1 MTRDTAITSNDT
13 PMFTAS
19 EVESRTGVP
28 ATTLRQWER
37 RYGLPNPQRANSGYR
52 LYSQSDIGCI
62 EFMRNQI
69 GEGVPASRAA
79 QLYVLAKNGNS
90 PIIATNP
97 RGAGED
103 LISRLIDATLAGDN
117 GRADRVLSEAHASLS
132 VEDVL
137 LRVIQPTLV
146 EIGEKW
152 HRGEINVAH
161 EHQASNFLRGKL
173 HGLLE
178 LAGNSKHGPAII
190 VACAPDEWHEIG
202 SLMLAIFLRRAG
214 FRTHYLGANTP
225 VEDLVRFAREVKAE
239 ALMISASNAEVIE
252 NLRPKAR
259 FLLEAAPLV
268 IYGGAAFN
276 ERPEMARELGGEY
289 LGSDSAMALDGLMA
303 RFDS

>member
-1 MTRDTAITSNDT
+1 MHSQLETTSNDT
-13 PMFTAS
+13 PMFTAN
-19 EVESRTGVP
+19 EVELRTGVP

-37 RYGLPNPQRANSGYR
+37 RYGLPNPQRASSGYR
-52 LYSQSDIGCI
+52 LYSQQDIGCI

-69 GEGVPASRAA
+69 SGGVPASRAA
-79 QLYVLAKNGNS
+79 QLYVLNKPGKAPVS
-90 PIIATNP
+90 QQVPQT
-97 RGAGED
+97 GES
-103 LISRLIDATLAGDN
+103 LVSRLIEATLSGDN

-137 LRVIQPTLV
+137 LRVIQPTLI

-190 VACAPDEWHEIG
+190 VACAPGEWHEIG

-239 ALMISASNAEVIE
+239 VLMISVSNAEVLE
-252 NLRPKAR
+252 NLRSTAR

-268 IYGGAAFN
+268 VYGGAAFN

-303 RFDS
+303 RFAA

>member
-1 MTRDTAITSNDT
+1 MHSQQTTSNDT
-13 PMFTAS
+13 PMFTAN
-19 EVESRTGVP
+19 EVELRTGVP

-37 RYGLPNPQRANSGYR
+37 RYGLPNPQRASSGYR
-52 LYSQSDIGCI
+52 LYSQHDIGCI

-69 GEGVPASRAA
+69 SAGVPASRAA
-79 QLYVLAKNGNS
+79 QLYVLNKSGKS
-90 PIIATNP
+90 PVVEQTP
-97 RGAGED
+97 QMGPD
-103 LISRLIDATLAGDN
+103 LVSRLIEATLCGDN

-137 LRVIQPTLV
+137 LRVIQPTLI

-178 LAGNSKHGPAII
+178 LAGNSKHGPVII
-190 VACAPDEWHEIG
+190 VACAPGEWHEIG

-239 ALMISASNAEVIE
+239 VLMISVSNAEVLE
-252 NLRPKAR
+252 NLRSTAR

-268 IYGGAAFN
+268 VYGGAAFN

-303 RFDS
+303 RFAA

>member
-1 MTRDTAITSNDT
+1 MHSQLETTPNDT
-13 PMFTAS
+13 PMFTAN
-19 EVESRTGVP
+19 EVELRTGVP

-37 RYGLPNPQRANSGYR
+37 RYGLPNPQRASSGYR
-52 LYSQSDIGCI
+52 LYSQQDIGCI

-69 GEGVPASRAA
+69 SGGVPASRAA
-79 QLYVLAKNGNS
+79 QLYILNKPGKN
-90 PIIATNP
+90 PVVQPAHQT
-97 RGAGED
+97 GAD
-103 LISRLIDATLAGDN
+103 LVSRLIEATLAGDN

-137 LRVIQPTLV
+137 LRVIQPTLI

-152 HRGEINVAH
+152 HRGEINVGH

-178 LAGNSKHGPAII
+178 LAGNSRHGPAII
-190 VACAPDEWHEIG
+190 VACAPGEWHEIG

-225 VEDLVRFAREVKAE
+225 IEDLVRFAREVKAE
-239 ALMISASNAEVIE
+239 VLMISASNSEVLE
-252 NLRPKAR
+252 NLRNTAR

-268 IYGGAAFN
+268 VYGGAAFN

-303 RFDS
+303 RFAT

>member
-1 MTRDTAITSNDT
+1 MHSQLEITSNDT
-13 PMFTAS
+13 PMFTAN

-37 RYGLPNPQRANSGYR
+37 RYGLPNPQRASSGYR
-52 LYSQSDIGCI
+52 LYSQQDIGCI
-62 EFMRNQI
+62 EFMRDQI
-69 GEGVPASRAA
+69 STGVPASRAA
-79 QLYVLAKNGNS
+79 QLYVINKPGKS
-90 PIIATNP
+90 PVVQQAPQT
-97 RGAGED
+97 GAN
-103 LISRLIDATLAGDN
+103 LVSRLIEATLTGDN

-190 VACAPDEWHEIG
+190 VACAPGEWHEIG

-225 VEDLVRFAREVKAE
+225 VEDLVRFSREVKAE
-239 ALMISASNAEVIE
+239 VLMISVSNAEVLE
-252 NLRPKAR
+252 NLRSTAR

-268 IYGGAAFN
+268 VYGGAAFN

-303 RFDS
+303 RFAT

>member
-1 MTRDTAITSNDT
+1 MHSQLETTSNDT
-13 PMFTAS
+13 PMFTAN
-19 EVESRTGVP
+19 EVELRTGVP

-37 RYGLPNPQRANSGYR
+37 RYGLPNPQRASSGYR
-52 LYSQSDIGCI
+52 LYSQQDIGCI

-69 GEGVPASRAA
+69 SSGVPASRAA
-79 QLYVLAKNGNS
+79 QLYVLNKPGKNPVAQQAPQAG
-90 PIIATNP
+90 AT
-97 RGAGED
+97 
-103 LISRLIDATLAGDN
+103 LVSRLIEATLSGDN

-190 VACAPDEWHEIG
+190 VACAPGEWHEIG

-239 ALMISASNAEVIE
+239 VLMISVSNAEVLE
-252 NLRPKAR
+252 NLRNTAR

-268 IYGGAAFN
+268 VYGGAAFN

-303 RFDS
+303 RFAA

>member
-1 MTRDTAITSNDT
+1 MKQDIAITSNDT

-69 GEGVPASRAA
+69 GDGVPASRAA
-79 QLYVLAKNGNS
+79 QLYVLAKGGNS
-90 PIIATNP
+90 PAVQSNP
-97 RGAGED
+97 RGASIN
-103 LISRLIDATLAGDN
+103 LVSRLIDATLAGDN

-137 LRVIQPTLV
+137 LGVIQPTLV

-190 VACAPDEWHEIG
+190 VACAPGEWHEIG

-252 NLRPKAR
+252 NLRPTAR
-259 FLLEAAPLV
+259 FLLEAAPMV

>member
-1 MTRDTAITSNDT
+1 MHSPLEITANDT
-13 PMFTAS
+13 PMFTAN
-19 EVESRTGVP
+19 EVELRTGVP

-37 RYGLPNPQRANSGYR
+37 RYGLPNPQRASSGYR
-52 LYSQSDIGCI
+52 LYSQQDIGCI

-69 GEGVPASRAA
+69 SSGVPASRAA
-79 QLYVLAKNGNS
+79 QLYVLNKPGKSSAVQQV
-90 PIIATNP
+90 PQT
-97 RGAGED
+97 GAN
-103 LISRLIDATLAGDN
+103 LVSRLIEATLIGDN

-178 LAGNSKHGPAII
+178 LAGNSRHGPAII
-190 VACAPDEWHEIG
+190 VACAPGEWHEIG

-239 ALMISASNAEVIE
+239 VLMISVSNAEVLE
-252 NLRPKAR
+252 NLRSTAR

-268 IYGGAAFN
+268 VYGGAAFN

-303 RFDS
+303 RFAA

>member
-1 MTRDTAITSNDT
+1 MHSQLETTSNDT
-13 PMFTAS
+13 PMFTAN

-37 RYGLPNPQRANSGYR
+37 RYGLPNPQRASSGYR
-52 LYSQSDIGCI
+52 LYSQQDIGCI

-69 GEGVPASRAA
+69 SSGVPASRAA
-79 QLYVLAKNGNS
+79 QLYVLNKPGKS
-90 PIIATNP
+90 PVVQQMP
-97 RGAGED
+97 HSGAN
-103 LISRLIDATLAGDN
+103 LVSRLIEATLSGDN

-137 LRVIQPTLV
+137 LRVIQPTLI

-190 VACAPDEWHEIG
+190 VACAPGEWHEIG

-239 ALMISASNAEVIE
+239 VLMISVSNAEVLE
-252 NLRPKAR
+252 NLRSTAR
-259 FLLEAAPLV
+259 FLLEAAPLIV
-268 IYGGAAFN
+268 YGGAAFN

-303 RFDS
+303 RFAT

>member
-1 MTRDTAITSNDT
+1 MHSQLETTSNDT
-13 PMFTAS
+13 PLFTAN
-19 EVESRTGVP
+19 EVELRTGVP

-37 RYGLPNPQRANSGYR
+37 RYGLPNPQRASSGYR
-52 LYSQSDIGCI
+52 LYSQQDIGCI

-69 GEGVPASRAA
+69 SSGVPASRAA
-79 QLYVLAKNGNS
+79 QLYVLNKSGKS
-90 PIIATNP
+90 PVVQQVPQT
-97 RGAGED
+97 GES
-103 LISRLIDATLAGDN
+103 LVSRLIEATLSGDN

-137 LRVIQPTLV
+137 LRVIQPTLI

-152 HRGEINVAH
+152 HRCEINVAH

-178 LAGNSKHGPAII
+178 LAGNSRHGPAIV
-190 VACAPDEWHEIG
+190 VACAPGEWHEIG

-239 ALMISASNAEVIE
+239 VLMISVSNAEVLE
-252 NLRPKAR
+252 NLRGTAR
-259 FLLEAAPLV
+259 FLLEAAPLIV
-268 IYGGAAFN
+268 YGGAAFN

-303 RFDS
+303 RFAA

>member
-1 MTRDTAITSNDT
+1 MHSQLETTSNDT
-13 PMFTAS
+13 PMFTAN
-19 EVESRTGVP
+19 EVELRTGVP

-37 RYGLPNPQRANSGYR
+37 RYGLPNPQRASSGYR
-52 LYSQSDIGCI
+52 LYSQQDIGCI

-69 GEGVPASRAA
+69 SGGVPASRAA
-79 QLYVLAKNGNS
+79 QLYVLNKPGKN
-90 PIIATNP
+90 PVVQTLP
-97 RGAGED
+97 QTGAS
-103 LISRLIDATLAGDN
+103 LVSRLIEATLSGDN

-137 LRVIQPTLV
+137 LRVIQPTLI

-178 LAGNSKHGPAII
+178 LAGNSRHGPAII
-190 VACAPDEWHEIG
+190 VACAPGEWHEIG

-225 VEDLVRFAREVKAE
+225 VEDLVRFSREVKAE
-239 ALMISASNAEVIE
+239 VLMISVSNAEVLE
-252 NLRPKAR
+252 NLRGTAR

-268 IYGGAAFN
+268 VYGGAAFN

-303 RFDS
+303 RFAT

>member
-1 MTRDTAITSNDT
+1 MTDTAITSNDT

-69 GEGVPASRAA
+69 GDGVPASRAA
-79 QLYVLAKNGNS
+79 QLYVLAKSGNN
-90 PIIATNP
+90 PVIATNP
-97 RGAGED
+97 RGAGQD
-103 LISRLIDATLAGDN
+103 LVSRLIDATLDGDN

-137 LRVIQPTLV
+137 LKVIQPTLI

-178 LAGNSKHGPAII
+178 LAGHSKHGPAII
-190 VACAPDEWHEIG
+190 VACAPGEWHEIG
-202 SLMLAIFLRRAG
+202 ALMMAIFLRRAG

-252 NLRPKAR
+252 NLRGTAR
-259 FLLEAAPLV
+259 FLLEAAPMV
-268 IYGGAAFN
+268 IYGGNAFN

-303 RFDS
+303 RFAA

>member
-1 MTRDTAITSNDT
+1 MHSQLETTSNDT
-13 PMFTAS
+13 PMFTAN
-19 EVESRTGVP
+19 EVELRTGVP

-37 RYGLPNPQRANSGYR
+37 RYGLPNPQRASSGYR
-52 LYSQSDIGCI
+52 LYSQQDIGCI

-69 GEGVPASRAA
+69 SSGVPASRAA
-79 QLYVLAKNGNS
+79 QLYVLNKPGKS
-90 PIIATNP
+90 SVVQQVPQT
-97 RGAGED
+97 GES
-103 LISRLIDATLAGDN
+103 LVSRLIEATLSGDN

-137 LRVIQPTLV
+137 LRVIQPTLI

-178 LAGNSKHGPAII
+178 LAGNSRHGPAII
-190 VACAPDEWHEIG
+190 VACAPGEWHEIG

-225 VEDLVRFAREVKAE
+225 VEDLVRFSREVKAE
-239 ALMISASNAEVIE
+239 VLMISVSNAEVLE
-252 NLRPKAR
+252 NLRSTAR

-268 IYGGAAFN
+268 VYGGAAFN

-303 RFDS
+303 RFAA

>member
-1 MTRDTAITSNDT
+1 MHSQLETTPNDT
-13 PMFTAS
+13 PMFTAN

-37 RYGLPNPQRANSGYR
+37 RYGLPNPQRASSGYR
-52 LYSQSDIGCI
+52 LYSQQDIGCI

-69 GEGVPASRAA
+69 SGGVPASRAA
-79 QLYVLAKNGNS
+79 QLYALNKPVKS
-90 PIIATNP
+90 PVVQQVSQT
-97 RGAGED
+97 GES
-103 LISRLIDATLAGDN
+103 LVSRLIEATLSGDN

-137 LRVIQPTLV
+137 LRVIQPTLI

-178 LAGNSKHGPAII
+178 LAGNSRHGPAII
-190 VACAPDEWHEIG
+190 VACAPGEWHEIG

-225 VEDLVRFAREVKAE
+225 VEDLVRFSREVKAE
-239 ALMISASNAEVIE
+239 VLMISVSNAEVLE
-252 NLRPKAR
+252 NLRSTAR

-268 IYGGAAFN
+268 VYGGAAFN
-276 ERPEMARELGGEY
+276 ERPEIARELGGEY

-303 RFDS
+303 RFAA

>member
-1 MTRDTAITSNDT
+1 MHSQLETTSNDT
-13 PMFTAS
+13 PMFTAN

-37 RYGLPNPQRANSGYR
+37 RYGLPNPQRASSGYR
-52 LYSQSDIGCI
+52 LYSQQDIGCI

-69 GEGVPASRAA
+69 SDGVPASRAA
-79 QLYVLAKNGNS
+79 QLYVLNKPVKNPVVQQVPQS
-90 PIIATNP
+90 
-97 RGAGED
+97 GAN
-103 LISRLIDATLAGDN
+103 LISRLIEATLSGDN

-137 LRVIQPTLV
+137 LRVIQPTLI

-178 LAGNSKHGPAII
+178 LAGNSRHGPAII
-190 VACAPDEWHEIG
+190 VACAPGEWHEIG

-225 VEDLVRFAREVKAE
+225 IEDLVRFAREVKAE
-239 ALMISASNAEVIE
+239 VLMISVSNAEVLE
-252 NLRPKAR
+252 NLRSTAR

-268 IYGGAAFN
+268 VYGGAAFN

-303 RFDS
+303 RFAT

>member
-1 MTRDTAITSNDT
+1 MRSQLETTSNGT
-13 PMFTAS
+13 PMFTAN
-19 EVESRTGVP
+19 EVELRTSVP

-37 RYGLPNPQRANSGYR
+37 RYGLPNPQRASSGYR
-52 LYSQSDIGCI
+52 LYSQQDIGCI
-62 EFMRNQI
+62 EFMRNQVSS
-69 GEGVPASRAA
+69 GVPASRAA
-79 QLYVLAKNGNS
+79 QLYVLNKPSKN
-90 PIIATNP
+90 PVVQPLPQT
-97 RGAGED
+97 GAN
-103 LISRLIDATLAGDN
+103 LVSRLIEATLSGDN

-137 LRVIQPTLV
+137 LSVIQPTLI

-178 LAGNSKHGPAII
+178 LAGNSRHGPAII
-190 VACAPDEWHEIG
+190 VACAPGEWHEIG

-239 ALMISASNAEVIE
+239 VLMISVSNAEVLE
-252 NLRPKAR
+252 NLRNTAR

-268 IYGGAAFN
+268 VYGGAAFN

-303 RFDS
+303 RFAA

>member
-1 MTRDTAITSNDT
+1 MHSQLEITSNDT
-13 PMFTAS
+13 PMFTAN
-19 EVESRTGVP
+19 EVELRTGVP

-37 RYGLPNPQRANSGYR
+37 RYGLPNPQRASSGYR
-52 LYSQSDIGCI
+52 LYSQQDIGCI

-69 GEGVPASRAA
+69 SGGVPASRAA
-79 QLYVLAKNGNS
+79 QLYVLNKPVKNPVVQQTLQS
-90 PIIATNP
+90 
-97 RGAGED
+97 GAN
-103 LISRLIDATLAGDN
+103 LVSRLIEATLSGDN
-117 GRADRVLSEAHASLS
+117 GLADRVLSEAHASLS

-137 LRVIQPTLV
+137 LSVIQPTLI

-178 LAGNSKHGPAII
+178 LAGNSRHGPAII
-190 VACAPDEWHEIG
+190 VACAPGEWHEIG

-239 ALMISASNAEVIE
+239 VLMISVSNAEVLE
-252 NLRPKAR
+252 NLRSTAR

-268 IYGGAAFN
+268 VYGGAAFN

-303 RFDS
+303 RFAA

>member
-1 MTRDTAITSNDT
+1 MHLQLETTSNDT
-13 PMFTAS
+13 PMFTAN
-19 EVESRTGVP
+19 EVELRTGVP

-37 RYGLPNPQRANSGYR
+37 RYGLPNPQRASSGYR
-52 LYSQSDIGCI
+52 LYSQQDIGCI

-69 GEGVPASRAA
+69 SGGVPASRAA
-79 QLYVLAKNGNS
+79 QLYVLNKPGKS
-90 PIIATNP
+90 PVVQQVSQT
-97 RGAGED
+97 GAN
-103 LISRLIDATLAGDN
+103 LVSRLIDATLSGDN
-117 GRADRVLSEAHASLS
+117 SRADRVLSEAHASLS

-137 LRVIQPTLV
+137 LRVIQPTLI

-190 VACAPDEWHEIG
+190 VACAPGEWHEIG

-239 ALMISASNAEVIE
+239 VLMISVSNAEVLE
-252 NLRPKAR
+252 NLRGTAR
-259 FLLEAAPLV
+259 FLLEAAPLIV
-268 IYGGAAFN
+268 YGGAAFN

-289 LGSDSAMALDGLMA
+289 LGADSAMALDGLMA
-303 RFDS
+303 RFAA

>member
-1 MTRDTAITSNDT
+1 MHSQLETTSNDT
-13 PMFTAS
+13 PMFTAN
-19 EVESRTGVP
+19 EVELRTGVP

-37 RYGLPNPQRANSGYR
+37 RYGLPNPQRASSGYR
-52 LYSQSDIGCI
+52 LYSQQDIGCI

-69 GEGVPASRAA
+69 SSGVPASRAA
-79 QLYVLAKNGNS
+79 QLYGLNKPGKN
-90 PIIATNP
+90 PVVQPLPQT
-97 RGAGED
+97 GAH
-103 LISRLIDATLAGDN
+103 LVSRLIEATLSGDN

-137 LRVIQPTLV
+137 LRVIQPTLI

-178 LAGNSKHGPAII
+178 LAGNSRHGPAII
-190 VACAPDEWHEIG
+190 VACAPGEWHEIG

-239 ALMISASNAEVIE
+239 VLMISVSNAEVLE
-252 NLRPKAR
+252 NLRNTAR

-268 IYGGAAFN
+268 VYGGSAFN

-303 RFDS
+303 RFAA

>member
-1 MTRDTAITSNDT
+1 MHSQLETTSNDT
-13 PMFTAS
+13 PMFTAN

-37 RYGLPNPQRANSGYR
+37 RYGLPNPQRASSGYR
-52 LYSQSDIGCI
+52 LYSQQDIGCI

-69 GEGVPASRAA
+69 STGVPASRAA
-79 QLYVLAKNGNS
+79 QLYVLNKPGTS
-90 PIIATNP
+90 PAVQQMP
-97 RGAGED
+97 QSGAN
-103 LISRLIDATLAGDN
+103 LVSRLIEATLSGDN

-137 LRVIQPTLV
+137 LRVIQPTLI

-178 LAGNSKHGPAII
+178 LAGNSRHGPAII
-190 VACAPDEWHEIG
+190 VACAPGEWHEIG

-239 ALMISASNAEVIE
+239 VLMISVSNAEVLE
-252 NLRPKAR
+252 NLRNTAR

-268 IYGGAAFN
+268 VYGGAAFN

-303 RFDS
+303 RFAT

>member
-1 MTRDTAITSNDT
+1 MHSQLETISNDT
-13 PMFTAS
+13 PMFTAN
-19 EVESRTGVP
+19 EVELRTGVP

-37 RYGLPNPQRANSGYR
+37 RYGLPNPQRASSGYR
-52 LYSQSDIGCI
+52 LYSQQDIGCI

-69 GEGVPASRAA
+69 SSGVPASRAA
-79 QLYVLAKNGNS
+79 QLYVLNKPGKAS
-90 PIIATNP
+90 VSQQVPQT
-97 RGAGED
+97 GAN
-103 LISRLIDATLAGDN
+103 LVSRLIEATLSGDN

-137 LRVIQPTLV
+137 LRVIQPTLI

-178 LAGNSKHGPAII
+178 LAGNSRHGPAII
-190 VACAPDEWHEIG
+190 VACAPGEWHEIG

-225 VEDLVRFAREVKAE
+225 VEDLVRFSREVKAE
-239 ALMISASNAEVIE
+239 VLMISVSNAEVLE
-252 NLRPKAR
+252 NLRSTAR

-268 IYGGAAFN
+268 VYGGAAFN

-303 RFDS
+303 RFAA

>member
-1 MTRDTAITSNDT
+1 MTDTAIASNDT

-37 RYGLPNPQRANSGYR
+37 RYGLPNPQRAKSGYR

-62 EFMRNQI
+62 EFMHTQI
-69 GEGVPASRAA
+69 GDGVPASRAA
-79 QLYVLAKNGNS
+79 QLYLLTNGGKG
-90 PIIATNP
+90 PVIASNP

-103 LISRLIDATLAGDN
+103 LISRLIEATLIGDN
-117 GRADRVLSEAHASLS
+117 TRADRVLGEAHASLS

-137 LRVIQPTLV
+137 LKVIQPTLV

-178 LAGNSKHGPAII
+178 LAGNSKLGPAII
-190 VACAPDEWHEIG
+190 VACAPGEWHEIG
-202 SLMLAIFLRRAG
+202 ALMMAVFLRRAG

-239 ALMISASNAEVIE
+239 ALMISASNAEVVE
-252 NLRPKAR
+252 NLRGTAR

-268 IYGGAAFN
+268 IYGGNAFN

-303 RFDS
+303 RFAT

>member
-1 MTRDTAITSNDT
+1 MRLAAAPTSNDT

-52 LYSQSDIGCI
+52 LYSQNDIACI

-69 GEGVPASRAA
+69 GDGVAASRAA
-79 QLYVLAKNGNS
+79 QLYVLTKDGNGPAIQS
-90 PIIATNP
+90 NP
-97 RGAGED
+97 RGAGAE
-103 LISRLIDATLAGDN
+103 LITRLTDATLAGDN
-117 GRADRVLSEAHASLS
+117 ARADRVLSEAHASLS

-137 LRVIQPTLV
+137 LKVIQPTLI

-190 VACAPDEWHEIG
+190 VACAPGEWHEIG

-225 VEDLVRFAREVKAE
+225 IEDLVRFAREVKAE
-239 ALMISASNAEVIE
+239 ALMISASNAEVVD
-252 NLRPKAR
+252 NLRATAR
-259 FLLEAAPLV
+259 FLLEAAPMV
-268 IYGGAAFN
+268 IYGGHAFN
-276 ERPEMARELGGEY
+276 ERPEMAHELGGEY
-289 LGSDSAMALDGLMA
+289 LGADSAAALDGLMA

>member
-1 MTRDTAITSNDT
+1 MHSQLEATSNDT
-13 PMFTAS
+13 PMFTAN
-19 EVESRTGVP
+19 EVELRTGVP

-37 RYGLPNPQRANSGYR
+37 RYGLPNPQRASSGYR
-52 LYSQSDIGCI
+52 LYSQQDIGCI

-69 GEGVPASRAA
+69 SGGVPASRAA
-79 QLYVLAKNGNS
+79 QLYVLNKPGKN
-90 PIIATNP
+90 PVVQQAPQT
-97 RGAGED
+97 GAN
-103 LISRLIDATLAGDN
+103 LVSRLIEATLSGDN

-137 LRVIQPTLV
+137 LRVIQPTLI

-178 LAGNSKHGPAII
+178 LAGNSKHGPVII
-190 VACAPDEWHEIG
+190 VACAPGEWHEIG

-225 VEDLVRFAREVKAE
+225 VEDLVRFSREVKAE
-239 ALMISASNAEVIE
+239 VLMISVSNAEVLE
-252 NLRPKAR
+252 NLRSTAR

-268 IYGGAAFN
+268 VYGGAAFN

-303 RFDS
+303 RFAA

>member
-1 MTRDTAITSNDT
+1 MTDTAIASNDT

-37 RYGLPNPQRANSGYR
+37 RYGLPNPQRAKSGYR

-62 EFMRNQI
+62 EFMHTQI
-69 GEGVPASRAA
+69 GDGVPASRAA
-79 QLYVLAKNGNS
+79 QLYLLTNGGKGPVTAS
-90 PIIATNP
+90 NP

-103 LISRLIDATLAGDN
+103 LISRLIEATLIGDN
-117 GRADRVLSEAHASLS
+117 ARADRVLSEAHASLS

-137 LRVIQPTLV
+137 LKVIQPTLV

-190 VACAPDEWHEIG
+190 VACAPGEWHEIG
-202 SLMLAIFLRRAG
+202 ALMMAIFLRRAG

-239 ALMISASNAEVIE
+239 ALMISASNAEVVE
-252 NLRPKAR
+252 NLRGTAR

-268 IYGGAAFN
+268 IYGGNAFN

-289 LGSDSAMALDGLMA
+289 LGSDSAMALDGLLA
-303 RFDS
+303 RFAA

>member
-1 MTRDTAITSNDT
+1 
-13 PMFTAS
+13 
-19 EVESRTGVP
+19 
-28 ATTLRQWER
+28 
-37 RYGLPNPQRANSGYR
+37 
-52 LYSQSDIGCI
+52 
-62 EFMRNQI
+62 
-69 GEGVPASRAA
+69 VPASRAA

>member
-1 MTRDTAITSNDT
+1 MHSQLEITSNDT
-13 PMFTAS
+13 PMFTAN

-37 RYGLPNPQRANSGYR
+37 RYGLPNPQRASSGYR
-52 LYSQSDIGCI
+52 LYSQQDIGCI

-69 GEGVPASRAA
+69 SGGVPASRAA
-79 QLYVLAKNGNS
+79 QLYALNKPVKS
-90 PIIATNP
+90 PVVHQVSQS
-97 RGAGED
+97 GAN
-103 LISRLIDATLAGDN
+103 LVSRLIEATLTGDN

-137 LRVIQPTLV
+137 LRVIQPTLI

-178 LAGNSKHGPAII
+178 LAGNSRHGPAII
-190 VACAPDEWHEIG
+190 VACAPGEWHEIG

-225 VEDLVRFAREVKAE
+225 VEDLVRFSREVKAE
-239 ALMISASNAEVIE
+239 VLMISVSNAEVLE
-252 NLRPKAR
+252 NLRSTAR

-268 IYGGAAFN
+268 VYGGAAFN

-303 RFDS
+303 RFAA

>member
-1 MTRDTAITSNDT
+1 MHSQLETTSNDT
-13 PMFTAS
+13 PMFTAN

-37 RYGLPNPQRANSGYR
+37 RYGLPNPQRASSGYR
-52 LYSQSDIGCI
+52 LYSQQDIGCI

-69 GEGVPASRAA
+69 SDGVPASRAA
-79 QLYVLAKNGNS
+79 QLYVLNKPVKNPVFQQVPQS
-90 PIIATNP
+90 
-97 RGAGED
+97 GAN
-103 LISRLIDATLAGDN
+103 LISRLIEATLSGDN

-137 LRVIQPTLV
+137 LRVIQPTLI

-178 LAGNSKHGPAII
+178 LAGNSRHGPAII
-190 VACAPDEWHEIG
+190 VACAPGEWHEIG

-225 VEDLVRFAREVKAE
+225 IEDLVRFAREVKAE
-239 ALMISASNAEVIE
+239 VLMISVSNAEVLE
-252 NLRPKAR
+252 NLRSTAR

-268 IYGGAAFN
+268 VYGGAAFN

-303 RFDS
+303 RFAT